1 MVNILRYTR
10 PNHSGDGAIDSPDR
24 FEDVFDPLCT
34 QKVFE
39 NFFTAHIVKVR
50 PQNLTENG
58 LFWALVGILV
68 QFP

>member
-1 MVNILRYTR
+1 MI
-10 PNHSGDGAIDSPDR
+10 HSFDR

-39 NFFTAHIVKVR
+39 KIFTAHIVKVR

-58 LFWALVGILV
+58 LFWTLVWILV